1 MERPARLAINLIC
14 MWVTKGAG
22 LPNALGFKGTLAP
35 FTGPVRSG
43 SSWLDLCVPFW
54 RGNVTWMSFVVVI
67 LLWKEEYGNQV

>member
-35 FTGPVRSG
+35 FTGPVRRPS
-43 SSWLDLCVPFW
+43 VPFW
-54 RGNVTWMSFVVVI
+54 RDNVIWMSFVVVV
-67 LLWKEEYGNQV
+67 LLWKEEYGNRV